1 MFGKIL
7 IVSILLTSL
16 IPSISLGGSNLRYLP
31 AFSALFLFALYSLFC
46 IRNGE
51 NRNYLKNYLYE
62 NKYILLIVILY
73 ILMIYFSSFNVVE
86 INKNLML
93 VSGISIILIVIHF
106 LFPVILQ
113 KREDFLFIP
122 KTLFLIGLLNSTIA
136 IILFILNKIKNT
148 QYGIDGIQLFSAK
161 FAILPELEV
170 TVLKGIF
177 SNPNS
182 LGMLMAIV
190 FPAGLLLIM
199 ETKKLS
205 SKLMLISCLFMFLF
219 TLVSSLSRA
228 SILATTITL
237 LLFIALRAKLFF
249 TIIRIFIIVFISL
262 ITFLII
268 SGVKF
273 SSSGTLKII
282 FGDRVDLW
290 NRSVEAI
297 QDNMAYGIG
306 LSNIVKLLSH
316 ASHNTYIEIAL
327 GFGISALIFYSLY
340 LIVSIL
346 KVKLQKDRNLSIY
359 TLLTFSS
366 FSVLQMFETLQ
377 FGGLSIANFYFLIVL
392 VSYLSISS
400 SLSKSRLSPF

>member
-1 MFGKIL
+1 
-7 IVSILLTSL
+7 
-16 IPSISLGGSNLRYLP
+16 
-31 AFSALFLFALYSLFC
+31 
-46 IRNGE
+46 
-51 NRNYLKNYLYE
+51 
-62 NKYILLIVILY
+62 
-73 ILMIYFSSFNVVE
+73 
-86 INKNLML
+86 
-93 VSGISIILIVIHF
+93 
-106 LFPVILQ
+106 
-113 KREDFLFIP
+113 
-122 KTLFLIGLLNSTIA
+122 
-136 IILFILNKIKNT
+136 
-148 QYGIDGIQLFSAK
+148 
-161 FAILPELEV
+161 
-170 TVLKGIF
+170 
-177 SNPNS
+177 
-182 LGMLMAIV
+182 
-190 FPAGLLLIM
+190 
-199 ETKKLS
+199 
-205 SKLMLISCLFMFLF
+205 
-219 TLVSSLSRA
+219 
-228 SILATTITL
+228 
-237 LLFIALRAKLFF
+237 
-249 TIIRIFIIVFISL
+249 L